1 MSDHPDFVAII
12 LAAGQGTRM
21 KSTLPKVLHEAAG
34 APLAIWPMRA
44 AQKAGAQ
51 HLVMVLGYG
60 REQVEQVLRNRFAGE
75 FTSAVQP
82 EQRGTG
88 DAVRCGMQALD
99 EYSGTVV
106 ILYGD
111 CPLIPTEAITALLH
125 ERRSKRVPLA
135 LITSTL
141 ENPTGYG
148 RILRNADGGIRE
160 IREHRDCSPSE
171 LAVHEVNPGIYAV
184 DADFLRKALATLSS
198 DNKAGELYLT
208 DVVARARDA
217 GGVASIEWNMR
228 DLAGV
233 NDRYELGL
241 ADKALRHRIVKTHAQ
256 RGVTIRD
263 PETVWI
269 DAEVEIASDAILEPR
284 VTLRGR
290 TRIAEGA
297 HIDVGAVLDHVTVH
311 ANAKVKP
318 YTVATDSIIG
328 EKADVGPFSH
338 LRPGTE
344 LGPET
349 KIGNFVEVKKTKLGR
364 GSKANH
370 LAYL

>member
-171 LAVHEVNPGIYAV
+171 P
-184 DADFLRKALATLSS
+184 R
-198 DNKAGELYLT
+198 
-208 DVVARARDA
+208 RAR
-217 GGVASIEWNMR
+217 GQPR
-228 DLAGV
+228 H
-233 NDRYELGL
+233 
-241 ADKALRHRIVKTHAQ
+241 LR
-256 RGVTIRD
+256 
-263 PETVWI
+263 
-269 DAEVEIASDAILEPR
+269 
-284 VTLRGR
+284 RGR
-290 TRIAEGA
+290 RLPPEGPSRRFRATTRRASS
-297 HIDVGAVLDHVTVH
+297 TSR
-311 ANAKVKP
+311 
-318 YTVATDSIIG
+318 TW
-328 EKADVGPFSH
+328 
-338 LRPGTE
+338 
-344 LGPET
+344 
-349 KIGNFVEVKKTKLGR
+349 
-364 GSKANH
+364 
-370 LAYL
+370 